1 MYTRRQV
8 INYKRGQ
15 RVRYIPNHANGNK
28 NHEDCKDG
36 VVSSCN
42 NSYVFVKYDNL
53 TGIMITGDEPFTS
66 QATKFDDL
74 IAM

>member
-1 MYTRRQV
+1 M
-8 INYKRGQ
+8 
-15 RVRYIPNHANGNK
+15 
-28 NHEDCKDG
+28 
-36 VVSSCN
+36 
-42 NSYVFVKYDNL
+42 KYDNL